1 MVVVKKSL
9 NQLEEKK
16 LTEQVKKY
24 CVLYDKSHK
33 GYMEKGTANSTWNEI
48 AKIFEFLVNGVC
60 VCVCFRPPTLK
71 ASSVWG
77 WQSRVQINYVVLKT
91 FFSSTKF
98 LHRYFSMN
106 HQAFLTSHFILF
118 AHQKRAKPR
127 LNQLDVRLAFRT
139 WGNHYQVPPSV
150 RTTS

>member
-60 VCVCFRPPTLK
+60 VCVFTSTHLEGFICLGL
-71 ASSVWG
+71 V
-77 WQSRVQINYVVLKT
+77 VQGTDQRCCVEDV
-91 FFSSTKF
+91 FF
-98 LHRYFSMN
+98 L
-106 HQAFLTSHFILF
+106 
-118 AHQKRAKPR
+118 
-127 LNQLDVRLAFRT
+127 
-139 WGNHYQVPPSV
+139 YQVPSSILQYGVIAEMQSAEARQSV
-150 RTTS
+150 PCHWFLSIPPNSIRKPKVF